1 MDFSPSGGSECVP
14 ADGGG
19 SGGGG
24 GKGGGGVKRQDAEKC
39 LELVEENCGM

>member
-24 GKGGGGVKRQDAEKC
+24 GVKRQDAEKC
-39 LELVEENCGM
+39 LELVEENCGR